1 MDVKEND
8 RCLFLIYMYCVLS
21 GDTAG
26 VVTAATAV
34 GSCQKIGQAFSGP
47 RLADRSQSASLVI
60 Q

>member
-1 MDVKEND
+1 
-8 RCLFLIYMYCVLS
+8 MYCFLS

-26 VVTAATAV
+26 VVPAATAV

-47 RLADRSQSASLVI
+47 GLADRSQSASLVI